1 MINMEWAKKVYRI
14 FRYIILGRKLSGI
27 NAKNHVLPNFI
38 IIGAMKSGT
47 TSLYNYI
54 CDHPCILPAAY
65 DEIGFFDSNF
75 HLGFNWYRSMFPRKK
90 QMEELEKKKGI
101 SITGEDTPFYF
112 WNEEAANRIK
122 KYLPKVKLIVILRNP
137 VDRAFSEFNNIKR
150 DKKLDVDF
158 ETYFKEEIHELENS
172 PRDISKFSERASIIS
187 RGIYVT
193 QLEMWYEIFS
203 KEQILILDTNDLMN
217 KPDLIEKSVCKFLN
231 LPEFYSKKVFYEK
244 KRSYEKMN
252 SETRDRLIEFYQ
264 PYNENFYR
272 LVNKKFDWEK

>member
-1 MINMEWAKKVYRI
+1 MNKNKIRGYYH
-14 FRYIILGRKLSGI
+14 RYFKRGISGI
-27 NAKNHVLPNFI
+27 TASSRVLPDFI
-38 IIGAMKSGT
+38 IIGTVRSGS
-47 TSLYNYI
+47 TSLYYNI
-54 CDHPCILPAAY
+54 CEHPSVVEAAY
-65 DEIGFFDSNF
+65 DEIGYFDSNY
-75 HLGFNWYRSMFPRKK
+75 HLGENWYRSMFPRKK

-252 SETRDRLIEFYQ
+252 SETRDKLIEFYQ